1 MLIEEILTE
10 QTIELSLRGTRRLP
24 VQQSLLDI
32 VQKAAATT
40 GFSVEIFS
48 GGQMSLADWQAI
60 PENQRFKQG
69 STYYIKKNGS
79 NVAVRTGSTRHDN
92 GNACDLYVFKN
103 GQNLTTNVEND
114 DPPPTDTM
122 AFISACIAA
131 GAKGIGA
138 GPRYMQY
145 SGRSGIHIDIV
156 PRGGIWAKKGEAAPD
171 WLATAVSNGKSGKVQ
186 VPDTADTN
194 KITSKKSR
202 KASTTTTNSST
213 VIKNVGT
220 YDPKLESKVKA
231 IQEKLLKLGYD
242 VGPTGVDGKYGPN
255 TEAAVKKFQQDNNLQ
270 VDGIVGSKT
279 LQALRTTKTSTR
291 VGKKSSRQTSSGATG
306 TFNSRCQWILQLS
319 GSAQDIAIAA
329 LKELEGFY
337 PKAYW
342 DHKQWSVGYGS
353 YAGSKNKNAQPP
365 TNEVTK
371 AQAEALL
378 KKELPIYINNVKS
391 IMSKGKYNWSTK
403 QIAALIIFA
412 YNIGS
417 INQLTANGTRDDNT
431 IAAKMLEYIKASGK
445 PLDGLRYRRSCE
457 SLLFKAGIQ
466 GAS

>member
-145 SGRSGIHIDIV
+145 SGRSGIHIDFI
-156 PRGGIWAKKGEAAPD
+156 ACMY
-171 WLATAVSNGKSGKVQ
+171 THS
-186 VPDTADTN
+186 
-194 KITSKKSR
+194 
-202 KASTTTTNSST
+202 
-213 VIKNVGT
+213 
-220 YDPKLESKVKA
+220 
-231 IQEKLLKLGYD
+231 
-242 VGPTGVDGKYGPN
+242 
-255 TEAAVKKFQQDNNLQ
+255 
-270 VDGIVGSKT
+270 
-279 LQALRTTKTSTR
+279 
-291 VGKKSSRQTSSGATG
+291 
-306 TFNSRCQWILQLS
+306 IL
-319 GSAQDIAIAA
+319 
-329 LKELEGFY
+329 
-337 PKAYW
+337 
-342 DHKQWSVGYGS
+342 
-353 YAGSKNKNAQPP
+353 
-365 TNEVTK
+365 
-371 AQAEALL
+371 
-378 KKELPIYINNVKS
+378 
-391 IMSKGKYNWSTK
+391 
-403 QIAALIIFA
+403 
-412 YNIGS
+412 
-417 INQLTANGTRDDNT
+417 
-431 IAAKMLEYIKASGK
+431 
-445 PLDGLRYRRSCE
+445 
-457 SLLFKAGIQ
+457 
-466 GAS
+466 